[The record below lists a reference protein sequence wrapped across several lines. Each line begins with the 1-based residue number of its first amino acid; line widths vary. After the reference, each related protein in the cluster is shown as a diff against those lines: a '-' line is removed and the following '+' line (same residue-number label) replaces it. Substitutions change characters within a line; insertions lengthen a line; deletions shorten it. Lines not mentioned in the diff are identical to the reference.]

1 MKIIADLH
9 IHSKYSRATSKDM
22 EVQTLSRWAE
32 MKGINLLGTGDFT
45 HPIYFSELKREL
57 EEAEEG
63 LYKPRGKNTPVRFM
77 LTAEVS
83 NIFTQDGMGRRI
95 HSIILSPSFETAERI
110 NKTLSKKGDLLA
122 DGRPTFTFPVKDL
135 LKMLLEID
143 ERCMLIPAHAWTPWF
158 SIFGSNSGFNSIEEA
173 FGDLSKFIYAIET
186 GLSSDP
192 PMNWRLSALD
202 KITLVSN
209 SDAHSPSRIG
219 RECNLFD
226 CELSYT
232 AITDA
237 IKKKD
242 KKRFLCTI
250 EFFPEEGKYHYDGH
264 RACNVSLNPK
274 ETIKLN
280 GICPKCGKKLTIGVL
295 HRVEELA
302 DREEG
307 KRPENSIDFKHLV
320 PLAEIIGEAI
330 GAEPSS
336 KAVESHYEKLILH
349 GGSEIEVLLETPL
362 EELKKFALP
371 RIIEGI
377 RLVREGKVKV
387 EPGYDGV
394 YGKIKIFDEDKK
406 EEESKQISLFG

>member
-1 MKIIADLH
+1 MRIVADLH
-9 IHSKYSRATSKDM
+9 IHSRYSRATSREM
-22 EVQTLSRWAE
+22 EVKSLSKWAE

-45 HPIYFSELKREL
+45 HPLYFMELKNAL

-63 LYKPRGKNTPVRFM
+63 LYRVKGRKTDVRFM

-83 NIFTQDGMGRRI
+83 NIFTQDGLSKRI
-95 HSIILSPSFETAERI
+95 HTIILAPSFETAEKI
-110 NKTLSKKGDLLA
+110 NKLLSRKGDLLA
-122 DGRPTFTFPVKDL
+122 DGRPTFTFPVKEL
-135 LKMLLEID
+135 LKMVIDID

-192 PMNWRLSALD
+192 PMNWRLSSLD
-202 KITLVSN
+202 RITLLSN

-219 RECNLFD
+219 RECNVFD
-226 CELSYT
+226 CELSYSS
-232 AITDA
+232 ITEV

-242 KKRFLCTI
+242 KRGFLFTV

-264 RACNVSLNPK
+264 RTCNVSLNPK
-274 ETIKLN
+274 ETKRLN

-295 HRVEELA
+295 NRVEELA

-307 KRPENSIDFKHLV
+307 ERPENAIDFRHLV

-330 GAEPSS
+330 GAEPASR
-336 KAVESHYEKLILH
+336 AVESHYERLVLA
-349 GGSEIEVLLETPL
+349 GGNELSVLMDVPL
-362 EELKKFALP
+362 EELKKVTLP
-371 RIIEGI
+371 KVIEGI
-377 RLVREGKVKV
+377 RLVREGRVKV
-387 EPGYDGV
+387 QPGFDGV
-394 YGKIKIFDEDKK
+394 YGKIKIFDEEKK
-406 EEESKQISLFG
+406 EETKQISLFG

>member
-1 MKIIADLH
+1 MRIIADLH

-32 MKGINLLGTGDFT
+32 MKGINVLGTGDFT
-45 HPIYFSELKREL
+45 HPIYFSELKKEL

-63 LYKPRGKNTPVRFM
+63 LYKPKGKNTPVRFM

-83 NIFTQDGMGRRI
+83 NVFTQDGLGRRI

-110 NKTLSKKGDLLA
+110 NKVLSKRGDLLA

-158 SIFGSNSGFNSIEEA
+158 SLFGSNSGFDSIEEA
-173 FGDLSKFIYAIET
+173 FGDLSKHIYAIET

-202 KITLVSN
+202 RITLVSN
-209 SDAHSPSRIG
+209 SDAHSPSKIG
-219 RECNLFD
+219 RECNVFD
-226 CELSYT
+226 CEFSYS

-307 KRPENSIDFKHLV
+307 ERPENSIDFKHLV

-336 KAVESHYEKLILH
+336 KAVESHYEKLILN

-377 RLVREGKVKV
+377 RLVREGRVKV

-394 YGKIKIFDEDKK
+394 YGKIKIFDEEKK
-406 EEESKQISLFG
+406 EESKQISLFG

>member
-1 MKIIADLH
+1 MRIVADLH

-22 EVQTLSRWAE
+22 EVNALSRWAE

-57 EEAEEG
+57 EESEDG
-63 LYKPRGKNTPVRFM
+63 FYKAKGKNSHTRFV

-83 NIFTQDGMGRRI
+83 NIFTQGGVGRRI
-95 HSIILSPSFETAERI
+95 HSIILAPSFETAERI
-110 NKTLSKKGDLLA
+110 NKTLSKRGDLLA
-122 DGRPTFTFPVKDL
+122 DGRPTFTFPAKDL
-135 LKMLLEID
+135 LKMVLEID

-158 SIFGSNSGFNSIEEA
+158 SIFGSNSGFDSIEEC
-173 FGDLSKFIYAIET
+173 FGDLSKHIYAIET

-192 PMNWRLSALD
+192 PMNWRLSSLD
-202 KITLVSN
+202 RITLVSN

-219 RECNLFD
+219 RECNLFE
-226 CELSYT
+226 CELSYS

-242 KKRFLCTI
+242 KRSFLFTI

-264 RACNVSLNPK
+264 RMCNLSLHPE

-280 GICPKCGKKLTIGVL
+280 GICPKCGKKLTVGVL

-302 DREEG
+302 DRKDG

-320 PLAEIIGEAI
+320 PLAEIIGEAV

-336 KAVESHYEKLILH
+336 KVVESQYEKLLIYGGNELKILLDI
-349 GGSEIEVLLETPL
+349 SL
-362 EELKKFALP
+362 EEIKKFAP
-371 RIIEGI
+371 PKIVEGI
-377 RLVREGKVKV
+377 RRVREGKVMV
-387 EPGYDGV
+387 EPGYDGL
-394 YGKIKIFDEDKK
+394 YGKIKIFEDEKK
-406 EEESKQISLFG
+406 EEPKQISLFG

>member
-1 MKIIADLH
+1 VRIIADLH

-32 MKGINLLGTGDFT
+32 MKGINVLGTGDFT
-45 HPIYFSELKREL
+45 HPIYFSELKKEL

-63 LYKPRGKNTPVRFM
+63 LYKPKGKNTPVRFM

-83 NIFTQDGMGRRI
+83 NVFTQDGLGRRI

-110 NKTLSKKGDLLA
+110 NKVLSKRGDLLA

-158 SIFGSNSGFNSIEEA
+158 SLFGSNSGFDSIEEA
-173 FGDLSKFIYAIET
+173 FGDLSKHIYAIET

-202 KITLVSN
+202 RITLVSN
-209 SDAHSPSRIG
+209 SDAHSPSKIG
-219 RECNLFD
+219 RECNVFD
-226 CELSYT
+226 CEFSYS

-307 KRPENSIDFKHLV
+307 ERPENSIDFKHLV

-336 KAVESHYEKLILH
+336 KAVESHYEKLILN

-377 RLVREGKVKV
+377 RLVREGRVKV

-394 YGKIKIFDEDKK
+394 YGKIKIFDEEKK
-406 EEESKQISLFG
+406 EESKQISLFG

>member
-1 MKIIADLH
+1 MRIVADFH

-22 EVQTLSRWAE
+22 EVRSLSKWAE

-63 LYKPRGKNTPVRFM
+63 LYKPKGKTGFPRFI
-77 LTAEVS
+77 LTTEVS
-83 NIFTQDGMGRRI
+83 NIFTQNGMMRRI
-95 HSIILSPSFETAERI
+95 HSIILAPSFETAEKI
-110 NKTLSKKGDLLA
+110 NKSLSKKGDLLA

-143 ERCMLIPAHAWTPWF
+143 ERCMLVPAHAWTPWF

-173 FGDLSKFIYAIET
+173 FGELAEHIYAIET

-202 KITLVSN
+202 RITLVSN

-219 RECNLFD
+219 RECNVFE
-226 CELSYT
+226 CELSYS

-242 KKRFLCTI
+242 KKRFLFTI

-274 ETIKLN
+274 ETIKL
-280 GICPKCGKKLTIGVL
+280 GSKCPKCGKNLTIGVL

-302 DREEG
+302 DRKEG
-307 KRPENSIDFKHLV
+307 EKPENSIDFKHLV

-330 GAEPSS
+330 EAEPSS
-336 KAVESHYEKLILH
+336 KAVEAQYEKIVFH
-349 GGSEIEVLLETPL
+349 GGSEIKVLLETPL
-362 EELKKFALP
+362 EELKKFAPP
-371 RIIEGI
+371 RVVEGI
-377 RLVREGKVKV
+377 KRVREGKVKV

-394 YGKIKIFDEDKK
+394 YGKIKIFEEEKK
-406 EEESKQISLFG
+406 EESKQISLFG